1 MDRDLIETKL
11 DMLRHCVRRL
21 ESKCPQTSEQLSR
34 DQDLQDI
41 IAMNLARAVQLSVDI
56 AAHILAQRGSPP
68 PNTMAESFA
77 ILRNESVLDEETAT
91 RMQKAVGFRNIAVHA
106 YEKIDW
112 RIVHSI
118 CQDRLGDFTR
128 FAQAISIAILSPP

>member
-11 DMLRHCVRRL
+11 DMLRHCVQRL
-21 ESKCPQTSEQLSR
+21 GRKCPASSEQLSR

-56 AAHILAQRGSPP
+56 AAHILAERGSPP
-68 PNTMAESFA
+68 PNTMAESFE
-77 ILRNESVLDEETAT
+77 ILQKEGILDEETAT

-112 RIVHSI
+112 CIVHAI
-118 CQDRLGDFTR
+118 CRDRLGDFTR
-128 FAQAISIAILSPP
+128 FAQAIARTILSPP